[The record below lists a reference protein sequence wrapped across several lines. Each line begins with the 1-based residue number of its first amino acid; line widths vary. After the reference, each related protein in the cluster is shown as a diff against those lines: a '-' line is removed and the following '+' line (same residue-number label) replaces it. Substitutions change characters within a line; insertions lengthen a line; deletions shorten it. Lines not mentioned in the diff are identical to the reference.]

1 MFRCNR
7 EDLHITCHSGYKMGQ
22 FFIRCKRAFAITVI
36 VISEFDSTLVQS
48 SLLVSKSFQIND
60 VKMYRALSIR
70 SAMAGSLQTETP
82 MFWLNDCIEIIIRL
96 KFDNYLE

>member
-1 MFRCNR
+1 MCCVF
-7 EDLHITCHSGYKMGQ
+7 ITFQ
-22 FFIRCKRAFAITVI
+22 RLIP
-36 VISEFDSTLVQS
+36 
-48 SLLVSKSFQIND
+48 FQIND

-96 KFDNYLE
+96 KFVICCNGI